1 MTLTATPQKPTPVS
15 PTKSAR
21 SVPQQELEEFVK
33 EQVLQ
38 KLGTPENFSH
48 ITAGNMWDNR
58 WRVNVWCFHKSQSD
72 VISIVNVQSIDYS
85 YFIHTSEDGT
95 IIKSSP
101 EIEKEY

>member
-21 SVPQQELEEFVK
+21 SVTQQELEEFVK

-38 KLGTPENFSH
+38 KLGTPENLFQ

-58 WRVNVWCFHKSQSD
+58 WRVNVWCTHKFQGE
-72 VISIVNVQSIDYS
+72 VSIVDIQSIDYS

>member
-1 MTLTATPQKPTPVS
+1 MTLTATPQKPKSVA

-21 SVPQQELEEFVK
+21 VIAQQELEKFIK

-38 KLGTPENFSH
+38 KLGTPENLSH
-48 ITAGNMWDNR
+48 VTAGNLWDNR
-58 WRVNVWCFHKSQSD
+58 WRVNVWCFHAPQGDVSFMDAQSL
-72 VISIVNVQSIDYS
+72 DYS

-101 EIEKEY
+101 KIEKEH

>member
-1 MTLTATPQKPTPVS
+1 MTLTATPQKPKSVS
-15 PTKSAR
+15 PTKSAKA
-21 SVPQQELEEFVK
+21 VTQQELEEFVK

-38 KLGTPENFSH
+38 KLGTPENLFQ
-48 ITAGNMWDNR
+48 ITAGNMWDKR
-58 WRVNVWCFHKSQSD
+58 WRVNVWCSQKFQGE
-72 VISIVNVQSIDYS
+72 VSIVVIQSIDYS